1 MLYIKSISI
10 PEVNK
15 FYSICFQ
22 GFNDRFYY
30 MDTSWKRHSCPIED
44 VIYEAYFGA
53 RYKSGTKEAYLV
65 DERLAKILRAL
76 AQKDF
81 DFMMSLYS
89 DKEISFEDG
98 KVCFTYMEKFTN
110 RDMQGFDLVA
120 KTDSFPIANEHHEYI
135 KNLRDEYIQKLQA
148 TKRDTL

>member
-44 VIYEAYFGA
+44 VTYEAYFGA

-65 DERLAKILRAL
+65 DERLA
-76 AQKDF
+76 
-81 DFMMSLYS
+81 
-89 DKEISFEDG
+89 
-98 KVCFTYMEKFTN
+98 
-110 RDMQGFDLVA
+110 
-120 KTDSFPIANEHHEYI
+120 HEYI
-135 KNLRDEYIQKLQA
+135 KSLRDEYIKKLQA